1 MLDRLWN
8 LCVYVCMY
16 VCMLVVGLELG
27 DYVDVEV
34 TTLEGKG

>member
-1 MLDRLWN
+1 
-8 LCVYVCMY
+8 MY

-34 TTLEGKG
+34 TTLEGKGLLGFMTG

>member
-8 LCVYVCMY
+8 LCMY

-27 DYVDVEV
+27 DYVDVEF

>member
-8 LCVYVCMY
+8 LCVCMY

-27 DYVDVEV
+27 DYVDVEF